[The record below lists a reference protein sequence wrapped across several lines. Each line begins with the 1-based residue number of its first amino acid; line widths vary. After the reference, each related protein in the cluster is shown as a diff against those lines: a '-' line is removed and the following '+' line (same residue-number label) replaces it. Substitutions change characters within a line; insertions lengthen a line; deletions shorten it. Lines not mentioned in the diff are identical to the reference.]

1 MTRLSAQV
9 PRMLR
14 MHVAL
19 VAICILLLVAP
30 GARAS
35 SMNQGGVIVDY
46 GDGSTT
52 WVYVPFEEDEIT
64 VLELVDRSGL
74 EVVTVG
80 FGGLG
85 EAVCQIGPSGCSVD
99 DCRRK
104 LCQTN
109 SSSPFWRLLVLDGD
123 TWRMAGNGVSGQKV
137 HNGEIYALSWGNDE
151 PTLPVVGMDE
161 LARNA
166 GADDQATQPAY
177 RTQGQLQAENA
188 SITWGPSVAIL
199 GVVAL
204 ASGVLIYRAKTG
216 EQSAA

>member
-1 MTRLSAQV
+1 MRRQFAPV
-9 PRMLR
+9 YRFLR
-14 MHVAL
+14 MHLAL
-19 VAICILLLVAP
+19 VAICILLLAAP
-30 GARAS
+30 AAGAG
-35 SMNQGGVIVDY
+35 SMNRGGVIIDY

-64 VLELVDRSGL
+64 VLDLLDRSGL
-74 EVVTVG
+74 EMVTVG

-109 SSSPFWRLLVLDGD
+109 SASPFWRLLVLDGD
-123 TWRMAGNGVSGQKV
+123 TWRMSGNGVSGQKV
-137 HNGEIYALSWGNDE
+137 ANDEIYALSWGNDE

-161 LARNA
+161 LESNA
-166 GADDQATQPAY
+166 GADRGALQPTY
-177 RTQGQLQAENA
+177 RTQGQLHATDA
-188 SITWGPSVAIL
+188 SIAWGPSMAIL

-204 ASGVLIYRAKTG
+204 ASFVLIYRAKTG
-216 EQSAA
+216 EQNVA

>member
-1 MTRLSAQV
+1 MKRQYAPVSKI
-9 PRMLR
+9 LR

-19 VAICILLLVAP
+19 AAICVLLLAAP
-30 GARAS
+30 AAGTG
-35 SMNQGGVIVDY
+35 SMNRGGVIVDY
-46 GDGSTT
+46 GEGSTT
-52 WVYVPFEEDEIT
+52 WVYVPFEEDEIS
-64 VLELVDRSGL
+64 VLELLDRSGL
-74 EVVTVG
+74 EMVTVG

-109 SSSPFWRLLVLDGD
+109 SASPFWRLLVLDGD
-123 TWRMAGNGVSGQKV
+123 TWRMAGNGVSGQTV
-137 HNGEIYALSWGNDE
+137 ADDEIYALSWGNDE
-151 PTLPVVGMDE
+151 PTLPVVGIDK
-161 LARNA
+161 LASNA
-166 GADDQATQPAY
+166 GADPAGSQPTY
-177 RTQGQLQAENA
+177 RTQGQLHAEDA

-216 EQSAA
+216 EQHVA